1 MKISLIPRCPN
12 CNYLL
17 TLLENRCKYKCAK
30 CSQLFSQRKIDD
42 AEFRAWNK
50 KRRQEEKEQI
60 EKELQKLIKSSNKKL
75 TKEELREKK
84 LILQR
89 KWNEKNREYINEY
102 KRKYWAKHRDHLLEK
117 RKENYEK
124 RKPEILA
131 QQKAYRQNNPEKN
144 RLKHLR
150 NSQKKLA
157 ERKFESA
164 KENGSIAQILL
175 FLLSFLL
182 S

>member
-1 MKISLIPRCPN
+1 MPRCPN

-17 TLLENRCKYKCAK
+17 VLLEHRRKYKCAK
-30 CSQLFSQRKIDD
+30 CSKLFSQREIDD
-42 AEFRAWNK
+42 AEFREWNK

-60 EKELQKLIKSSNKKL
+60 EKELQEIVKSSNKKL
-75 TKEELREKK
+75 TKEELHEKK

-102 KRKYWAKHRDHLLEK
+102 KRKYWAKHHDKLLAK

-124 RKPEILA
+124 RKPEILE
-131 QQKAYRQNNPEKN
+131 QQKEYRQNNPEKN

-150 NSQKKLA
+150 DTQKKIA
-157 ERKFESA
+157 GRKFESA
-164 KENGSIAQILL
+164 KETGTLAIILT
-175 FLLSFLL
+175 FLLTLLL